1 MYILGINAFH
11 GDSSAALVK
20 DGKLIFA
27 IEEERLRRVKH
38 WAGFPELAIKS
49 ALKFA
54 NIKITDIDHITIA
67 RNPYANLGAK
77 IKYSLTKLHNYAA
90 LFDRLKNQQKVVSL
104 KKLFAK
110 AFDIEPQKIRAKFH
124 FIEHHRAHMASSFF
138 ASPFERAALL
148 SIDGFGDFTS
158 TMIGAGDKNFI
169 DVFGKVIYPHSLGI
183 VYTAFTQWL
192 GFPKYGDEYKVMG
205 LAPYGEPKYTK
216 LILEKV
222 LHLTD
227 NGLFKINTKFFRHSD
242 DGVKMSWDNGAPHI
256 GTLFSGTFVETFGQP
271 RKKDEELSEYHRDIA
286 ASIQRATE
294 LTIFHILN
302 HLHKKTNLDNLA
314 IAGGVAQNSVANGKI
329 YLNTPFKNIYVPSA
343 ATDAGTAVGSALW
356 LYYRIFENERDFV
369 MQTANWGEKFTEQQ
383 IIETLKSYNLKFE
396 KYQDKEL
403 FEIIVDYLM
412 QGGVVGWFYDRSEF
426 GPRALGYRSILADPR
441 KAETR
446 DILNLKIKRREPFR
460 PFAPSVLEE
469 YVDEF
474 FEQNH
479 PVPFMEKVFRIRED
493 KRHLIPAV
501 THVDGTG
508 RLQTVS
514 KQTNPRYYNLIHT
527 FYERTGIP
535 MLLNTSFNENE
546 PIVNT
551 PKEAIETFL
560 RTKMDL
566 LVIENFLVKR
576 PNNES
581 N

>member
-11 GDSSAALVK
+11 GDSAAALIK

-49 ALKFA
+49 ALKYA
-54 NIKITDIDHITIA
+54 NLKLTDIDHITIS

-77 IKYSLTKLHNYAA
+77 IKYSLAKLQNYAA
-90 LFDRLKNQQKVVSL
+90 LFDRVKNQQRVISL
-104 KKLFAK
+104 KRLFAK
-110 AFDIEPQKIRAKFH
+110 AFDTEPNKIIAKFH
-124 FIEHHRAHMASSFF
+124 FIEHHRAHLASSFF
-138 ASPFERAALL
+138 VSPFEQAALL

-158 TMIGAGDKNFI
+158 TMFGAGDKNFI
-169 DVFGKVIYPHSLGI
+169 DIFDKVIYPHSLGI

-205 LAPYGEPKYTK
+205 LAPYGNPKYTN

-222 LHLTD
+222 IHITD
-227 NGLFKINTKFFRHSD
+227 NGLFKINTKFFKHSD
-242 DGVKMSWDNGAPHI
+242 KGVKMSWDNGAPHI
-256 GTLFSGTFVETFGQP
+256 EPLFSDDFIETFGPP
-271 RKKDEELSEYHRDIA
+271 RKKEEELTEYHKDIA
-286 ASIQRATE
+286 ASIQKATE
-294 LTIFHILN
+294 EVIFHILN
-302 HLHKKTNLDNLA
+302 HLYQKTKIDNLA

-329 YLNTPFKNIYVPSA
+329 YLNTPFKNVYIPPA
-343 ATDAGTAVGSALW
+343 ATDAGTAIGSALW
-356 LYYRIFENERDFV
+356 LYYRIFENERNFI
-369 MQTANWGEKFTEQQ
+369 MQTANWGENFTEEQ
-383 IIETLKSYNLKFE
+383 IINELKAYNLKFE
-396 KYQDKEL
+396 KYQDEEL
-403 FEIIVDYLM
+403 FEIIVDYLTK
-412 QGGVVGWFYDRSEF
+412 GGVVGWFYDRSEF

-446 DILNLKIKRREPFR
+446 DILNIKIKRREPFR

-479 PVPFMEKVFRIRED
+479 PVPFMEKVFKIRQD
-493 KRHLIPAV
+493 KRTLIPAV
-501 THVDGTG
+501 THIDGTG

-527 FYERTGIP
+527 FYKHTGIP

-566 LVIENFLVKR
+566 LVLENFLVKR